1 MKLLFR
7 SFLIFIFILLNVQ
20 AKAAQADS
28 LSKPVSEKLIIGVFE
43 TPPFVENGTDGF
55 SGLSRE
61 SWELV
66 NKKLRWP
73 FEYKTYTSLA
83 NLLTAVENGEVD
95 FSINPITV
103 TDNRMERMDFSQP
116 YFISRTAIAQKKK
129 SNIWA
134 VVKKLWSWE
143 FISALLVLMGIIF
156 IFGFLVWLFERK
168 KNPDEFG
175 GKGLKG
181 IKEGFWWSAVTMT
194 TVGYGDKS
202 PQTDGGRVIGLIWMF
217 MAIIIISSL
226 TASIA
231 SALTVESINNEI
243 KSVADLDR
251 FEVVT
256 VGSSSSQEFLD
267 LYKIKHENI
276 LNGAKGVEYLKNH
289 PNALFIYDE
298 PILNYEVTRQ
308 NLEDDVQVLERTL
321 KKDYFSYSFPK
332 GSPLVNKINPALIR
346 SMKSLEWSKLMEN
359 YN

>member
-1 MKLLFR
+1 MKSLFKT
-7 SFLIFIFILLNVQ
+7 FLFFTLILFTST
-20 AKAAQADS
+20 AKSSQTDS
-28 LSKPVSEKLIIGVFE
+28 LATNASKVLTIGVFE
-43 TPPFVENGTDGF
+43 TPPFVEQGVNGL
-55 SGLSRE
+55 SGLSIE
-61 SWELV
+61 SWQLV
-66 NKKLRWP
+66 NKRLNRN
-73 FEYKTYTSLA
+73 FDYKIYSSLSD
-83 NLLTAVENGEVD
+83 LLVAVENGEVD

-103 TDNRMERMDFSQP
+103 TDNRMERMDFAQP
-116 YFISRTAIAQKKK
+116 YFISRTAIAQQKK
-129 SNIWA
+129 SSTWA
-134 VVKKLWSWE
+134 VVQKLWSWE
-143 FISALLVLMGIIF
+143 FISALLVLIGIIF

-175 GKGLKG
+175 GKGFKG
-181 IKEGFWWSAVTMT
+181 LKEGFWWSAVTMT

-202 PQTDGGRVIGLIWMF
+202 PQTNGGRMVGLVWMF

-256 VGSSSSQEFLD
+256 VGSSSSEEFLE
-267 LYKIKHENI
+267 LYKIKHKNI
-276 LNGAKGVEYLKNH
+276 LNGAEGVRYLKDH

-298 PILNYEVTRQ
+298 PILNYEVSRQ
-308 NLEDDVQVLERTL
+308 NLTDEVQVLERTL

-332 GSPLVNKINPALIR
+332 NSDLIHKINPALIR
-346 SMKSLEWSKLMEN
+346 TMKTIEWSRLMEE